1 MPRREPLTR
10 NSKIIL
16 ADLARARRPLSIK
29 QISERNRIAWRT
41 ASDNTIKLEKRKL
54 IKCKWIRGDTGK
66 RGKRSCE
73 LTPTT
78 KKALGL

>member
-1 MPRREPLTR
+1 MPKREPLTR

-16 ADLARARRPLSIK
+16 ADLAKAKRPLSIK
-29 QISERNRIAWRT
+29 QISERNKIAWKT
-41 ASDNTIKLEKRKL
+41 ASDNSKILEKRNL
-54 IKCKWIRGDTGK
+54 IRCISNKGKGGK

-78 KKALGL
+78 KRQLGI